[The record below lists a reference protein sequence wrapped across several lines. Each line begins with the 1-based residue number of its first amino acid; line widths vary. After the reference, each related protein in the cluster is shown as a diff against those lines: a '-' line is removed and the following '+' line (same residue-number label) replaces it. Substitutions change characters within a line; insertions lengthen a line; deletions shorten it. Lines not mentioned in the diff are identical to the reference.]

1 MSKLQVDEIVNKE
14 DTGSVSLPKGA
25 VVTGV
30 ITATTYHGDGSGL
43 VGVITQTPSTTS
55 LKDSGGNTKVEA
67 TSTGAVVT
75 GIITATSGSFG
86 SVDISGNLSVGGTVT
101 KEDVTNVDS
110 VGVITARSGINVPA
124 GGINISDGGLFVNAG
139 VSTMRAGAAFDGLLT
154 EAVNIVASKITS
166 GANIELQNGMVHYYS
181 TQENS
186 TGTPDILWN
195 TSTTLNSMMQTGEA
209 ITVSLIISPSA
220 GGYYPTLQIDGANVT
235 PNWVGGSA
243 PSDGGT
249 SGLDIYTYNI
259 IKTGSATYQIIANHT
274 KTS

>member
-30 ITATTYHGDGSGL
+30 ITATSFSGDGSAL
-43 VGVITQTPSTTS
+43 TGVDSTV
-55 LKDSGGNTKVEA
+55 LKDTGGNTKVQA

-75 GIITATSGSFG
+75 GIVTATSGSFS
-86 SVDISGNLSVGGTVT
+86 SVDISGNLSVGGTIT

-124 GGINISDGGLFVNAG
+124 GGVIINGGGLFVNAG

-195 TSTTLNSMMQTGEA
+195 TSTTLNSMMQTGEVV
-209 ITVSLIISPSA
+209 TVTLIISPSA
-220 GGYYPTLQIDGANVT
+220 GGYYAGLQIDGANVT

-243 PSDGGT
+243 PSSGGT